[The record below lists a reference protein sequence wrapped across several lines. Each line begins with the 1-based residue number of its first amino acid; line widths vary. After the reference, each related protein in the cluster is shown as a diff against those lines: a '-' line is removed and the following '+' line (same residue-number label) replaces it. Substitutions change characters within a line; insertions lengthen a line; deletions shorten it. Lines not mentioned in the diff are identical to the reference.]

1 LGHTQNYSTSR
12 ATQDLAML
20 EGDEAEVFKA
30 DLEKYGVRED
40 VFQDR
45 KTRSATVARA
55 LFAAH
60 KWVKIEERVREA
72 MPIRFVPRSN
82 GLVMGAQPPEPSEV
96 TPINERFDFFFG
108 IGNNALTLPVLHEAQ
123 ARNFLISYFYIDRSE
138 NGQSIRSYIED
149 EEATLR
155 KPPYQRYWELLQR
168 DVLVDGKVIA

>member
-1 LGHTQNYSTSR
+1 
-12 ATQDLAML
+12 
-20 EGDEAEVFKA
+20 
-30 DLEKYGVRED
+30 
-40 VFQDR
+40 
-45 KTRSATVARA
+45 
-55 LFAAH
+55 
-60 KWVKIEERVREA
+60 

-108 IGNNALTLPVLHEAQ
+108 IGNNALTLPVLHAAQ